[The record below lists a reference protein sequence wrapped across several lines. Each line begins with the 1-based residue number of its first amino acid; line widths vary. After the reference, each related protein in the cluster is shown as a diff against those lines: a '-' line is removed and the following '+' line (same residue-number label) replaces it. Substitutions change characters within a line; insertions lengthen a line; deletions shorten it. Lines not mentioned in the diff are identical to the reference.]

1 MWASYRSISTG
12 RLTDTWTLCSNSST
26 KDYEKRDPGPWRNL
40 WIDGQSLKTCLLW
53 SPNTSDTTTTTKVY
67 EDSNPCLQHS
77 FLCHQSARG
86 RLVFQEIN
94 LYVRFNRLC
103 SRNNAGSVQEC
114 EYEWL
119 IFSNASSHCYCYR
132 PFLLWKC
139 RDSIQ
144 RSARMCP
151 DSLVTFTNAVY
162 GCEHS
167 ITDEHEQT
175 PSDLQLRVC
184 RDITKCCRT
193 NYLSNHS
200 KIEHI
205 ACCSDTNHIHPSKQ
219 ERSCYVIGRVCYRN
233 DRDRDCPH
241 LFLLLNKLVLKV
253 DIYCS
258 IQRCGPCTCENETKV
273 EVMTCVFVCSYA
285 FIFVDSSETCLY
297 TLYEII
303 KMLCLVNITTYRW
316 YLLIVNA
323 MRSGGDG
330 VRPGRGRTANQQN
343 GVVVFLCSGSHS
355 FNSALARPS

>member
-1 MWASYRSISTG
+1 M
-12 RLTDTWTLCSNSST
+12 
-26 KDYEKRDPGPWRNL
+26 
-40 WIDGQSLKTCLLW
+40 KTCLLW

-94 LYVRFNRLC
+94 LYVRFNRFC
-103 SRNNAGSVQEC
+103 SRNNTDSIQEC

-119 IFSNASSHCYCYR
+119 IFSNASCHCVCYR
-132 PFLLWKC
+132 PFLSWKC

-151 DSLVTFTNAVY
+151 YSHVTFTNAIY
-162 GCEHS
+162 GCEPS
-167 ITDEHEQT
+167 ITDEQEQT

-193 NYLSNHS
+193 NYLRNHS

-205 ACCSDTNHIHPSKQ
+205 SRCSDTNHIHSSKQ

-233 DRDRDCPH
+233 DRDRDCPQ
-241 LFLLLNKLVLKV
+241 LFLLLNNLVLKV

-273 EVMTCVFVCSYA
+273 EVMTCAFLCSYA
-285 FIFVDSSETCLY
+285 FIFVDSSETCFY

-303 KMLCLVNITTYRW
+303 KMLCLLNITTYGW

-323 MRSGGDG
+323 MRSDGDSVG
-330 VRPGRGRTANQQN
+330 PGRGRTANQQN

-355 FNSALARPS
+355 FNSALAKPS